1 VWWCG
6 EAGGGD
12 GVGEGLVQIGGGDSR
27 WRGEGDVGVVG
38 VEGVEAEQGVE
49 VDESAGLVFG
59 DFGKGQAQ
67 RDAVGFT
74 ELGQGAVSG
83 NGSASPQFG
92 GPSGNPLKP

>member
-1 VWWCG
+1 
-6 EAGGGD
+6 
-12 GVGEGLVQIGGGDSR
+12 
-27 WRGEGDVGVVG
+27 
-38 VEGVEAEQGVE
+38 VE

-59 DFGKGQAQ
+59 DFGKREAQ
-67 RDAVGFT
+67 RDAVGFA